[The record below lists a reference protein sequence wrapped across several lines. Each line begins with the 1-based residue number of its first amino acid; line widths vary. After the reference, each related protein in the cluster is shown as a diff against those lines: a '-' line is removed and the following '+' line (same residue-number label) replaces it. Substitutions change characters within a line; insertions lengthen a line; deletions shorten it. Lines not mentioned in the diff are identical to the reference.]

1 MGPNPRVVDMFL
13 AEKGVE
19 IERIQVD
26 ILAGENRR
34 DSYLKVNPSGQSPAL
49 MLDSGDVI
57 AEITAVCDY
66 LEELF
71 PEPVLIGNTAEQRAE
86 TRMWC
91 RRIDLM
97 ITEPM
102 SNGFRW
108 GEGLD
113 LFKSRMFTAPAASD
127 AMKAM
132 ARDGL
137 QWLDAK
143 MVGPFIAGQR
153 FSLADIQLFCFLDFV
168 KAVGQP
174 LDASNTN
181 IVQWMQAVSE
191 RPSAAASIHAS
202 QG

>member
-1 MGPNPRVVDMFL
+1 M
-13 AEKGVE
+13 
-19 IERIQVD
+19 
-26 ILAGENRR
+26 
-34 DSYLKVNPSGQSPAL
+34 
-49 MLDSGDVI
+49 
-57 AEITAVCDY
+57 CDY

-86 TRMWC
+86 TRMWG

-102 SNGFRW
+102 SYGFRW

-113 LFKSRMFTAPAASD
+113 LFKSRMFTAPEASD

-143 MVGPFIAGQR
+143 LVGPFIAGQR

-181 IVQWMQAVSE
+181 IVQWMQTVSE